1 MMTWNDLYMMI
12 HEKELSDQNFMH
24 EGVIVYN
31 ADTGEFDLADV
42 LEFGESD
49 GIIDTGKTVISIN
62 AEKYSEQEDNT

>member
-31 ADTGEFDLADV
+31 ADTGDFDLADV